1 MASRGNNRGRR
12 REANVVLELRM
23 AGPVSEE
30 ALDDKSDVVLEV
42 IANSASDIAL
52 GPAIALS
59 PPSRAIE
66 LRFDVLGANDA
77 EIHKRIA
84 KVVAV
89 VERETDLLLTRTSVE
104 AVQDGDGASI
114 GSLVAA

>member
-1 MASRGNNRGRR
+1 
-12 REANVVLELRM
+12 M

-30 ALDDKSDVVLEV
+30 ALDAKSDVVLEV
-42 IANSASDIAL
+42 VANSASDIAL

-59 PPSRAIE
+59 PQARAIA

-84 KVVAV
+84 KVVALL
-89 VERETDLLLTRTSVE
+89 ERETNLSLTRSSIE
-104 AVQDGDGASI
+104 AAPADGPAAV
-114 GSLVAA
+114 SLVAA